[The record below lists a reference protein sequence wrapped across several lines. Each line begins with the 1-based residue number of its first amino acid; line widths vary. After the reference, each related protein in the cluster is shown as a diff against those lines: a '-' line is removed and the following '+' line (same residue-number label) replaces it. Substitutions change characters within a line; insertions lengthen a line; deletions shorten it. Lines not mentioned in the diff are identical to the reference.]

1 MADITI
7 TIQTGQ
13 TSVVRTIPDAKV
25 AEFKAGFLRM
35 RPNISG
41 GDDLAWLMQFVAG
54 KIFAEYKSGKHWLAR
69 DAENIVVENILV

>member
-25 AEFKAGFLRM
+25 AE
-35 RPNISG
+35 
-41 GDDLAWLMQFVAG
+41 
-54 KIFAEYKSGKHWLAR
+54 YKSGKHWLAR